1 MNQSIKKAF
10 EVLSFIVENPEKMTL
25 VEMSSR
31 IGMNKTTLYRFL
43 STLESMDF
51 LARKDDRYVPGIKLF
66 ELGSRVPIKE
76 LLVDKVHPILLRLT
90 AEVNETVNMGEF
102 RKNRVFYLDK
112 TESQRSLQIHTSV
125 GSYIPLY
132 SSALGKSILSILPGP
147 LRETIIGRLDFEKKT
162 ENTVTDAGIL
172 RAHVARV
179 WERGYGT
186 DCEEMEHGLH
196 CVAVPI
202 KIESLDFY
210 GAISCSGPTVRFTSQ
225 RMEELAQKLN
235 EAAAEIKEIFQK

>member
-1 MNQSIKKAF
+1 MNQSFKKAF

-31 IGMNKTTLYRFL
+31 MGMNKTTLYRFL
-43 STLESMDF
+43 STMESMDF
-51 LARKDDRYVPGIKLF
+51 LARVGDRYVPGIKLF

-90 AEVNETVNMGEF
+90 AEVNETVNVGEF

-125 GSYIPLY
+125 GSFIPIH
-132 SSALGKSILSILPGP
+132 SSALGKSILAILSEP
-147 LRETIIGRLDFEKKT
+147 LREAIISRLDFEKKT
-162 ENTVTDAGIL
+162 ENTVTDAAVL
-172 RAHVARV
+172 RTHVAKV

-186 DCEEMEHGLH
+186 DCEEMEDGLH
-196 CVAVPI
+196 CVAVPL
-202 KIESLDFY
+202 KIEKLDFY
-210 GAISCSGPTVRFTSQ
+210 GALSCSGPTVRFTSQ
-225 RMEELAQKLN
+225 RMEELAQRLK
-235 EAAAEIKEIFQK
+235 EAVDEIKDLFK

>member
-10 EVLSFIVENPEKMTL
+10 EILSFIVENPEKMTL
-25 VEMSSR
+25 AEMSSR

-43 STLESMDF
+43 STMESMDF
-51 LARKDDRYVPGIKLF
+51 LARRDERYVPGIKLF

-76 LLVDKVHPILLRLT
+76 LLVDKVHPILRRLT

-102 RKNRVFYLDK
+102 RKNRVLYLDK

-125 GSYIPLY
+125 GSYIPIH
-132 SSALGKSILSILPGP
+132 SSALGKSILSILSES
-147 LRETIIGRLDFEKKT
+147 LREAIVSRLDFEKKT
-162 ENTVTDAGIL
+162 ENTVTDAGVL
-172 RAHVARV
+172 RAHVAEV
-179 WERGYGT
+179 WERGYAT

-196 CVAVPI
+196 CVAVPL

-210 GAISCSGPTVRFTSQ
+210 GAISCSGPTVRFTPH
-225 RMEELAQKLN
+225 RMEELAQKLK
-235 EAAAEIKEIFQK
+235 EAVKEIRNLF